1 MADMKNIELMTM
13 LKGMGIVLVVLG
25 HAIVAKS
32 LPHNFIY
39 LYHLTLFYFAS
50 GYFYKDKYIGNLKLY
65 IWKRIKTLYFPF
77 VKYGLLF
84 LLLHNFFSMLG
95 LYKDHLTVREM
106 LKEGL
111 SILEFFGFEPL
122 LGVFWFLKSLF
133 VVNIV
138 FASILSFSSKIKY
151 YGGGKYY
158 SVRMFYNYR
167 IICCL

>member
-1 MADMKNIELMTM
+1 MKNIELMTM

-39 LYHLTLFYFAS
+39 LYHLALFYFAS

-95 LYKDHLTVREM
+95 LYKDYLTIREM

-111 SILEFFGFEPL
+111 SIFEFFGFEPL

-151 YGGGKYY
+151 YGGD
-158 SVRMFYNYR
+158 
-167 IICCL
+167 CLKTHRSQNVS